1 MTLNYI
7 RDKFKVLRTN
17 HDHEYKLKQDNKLKS
32 LPLLANIFRTM
43 KLTLS

>member
-7 RDKFKVLRTN
+7 RDKFKVLRT
-17 HDHEYKLKQDNKLKS
+17 DHEYKLKQDYKLKPV
-32 LPLLANIFRTM
+32 PLLANIFRNM